1 MDERDETGS
10 GTDAMRAD
18 TVAAESGGAASGG
31 SAGGAASGGSAG
43 GGTAAADEDEDEA
56 GTVPQASGLAGT
68 TAHDPAPAF
77 AGEEESEGRDRAGQ
91 EQGGLTYG
99 GPTQQGEERTGGVGG
114 H

>member
-10 GTDAMRAD
+10 ETDATRAD
-18 TVAAESGGAASGG
+18 TAADES
-31 SAGGAASGGSAG
+31 GGAASGGSAG
-43 GGTAAADEDEDEA
+43 GGTAAADEDEA

-99 GPTQQGEERTGGVGG
+99 GPTQQGEERTGGVSG